1 MAGDCGCA
9 SRRCTSASAHG
20 RRTRRTHRCPGSGPT
35 RSESG
40 GAGMMRKRE
49 RIPPISTEE
58 SRFDRWSTEEIYS
71 ALEAQLMEVT
81 VAKEGYRRSPTPDDK
96 AKTLGVLQIKLDTA
110 TEALSAL
117 RRRIAS
123 VANDKR
129 NG

>member
-1 MAGDCGCA
+1 
-9 SRRCTSASAHG
+9 
-20 RRTRRTHRCPGSGPT
+20 
-35 RSESG
+35 
-40 GAGMMRKRE
+40 MMRKRE

-81 VAKEGYRRSPTPDDK
+81 VAMEGYRRSPTPDDK

>member
-1 MAGDCGCA
+1 M
-9 SRRCTSASAHG
+9 R
-20 RRTRRTHRCPGSGPT
+20 
-35 RSESG
+35 
-40 GAGMMRKRE
+40 RKRE
-49 RIPPISTEE
+49 AMPPIPTEE

-81 VAKEGYRRSPTPDDK
+81 VAMESYRRSPTPDDK
-96 AKTLGVLQIKLDTA
+96 AKALGVLQIKMDTA

-123 VANDKR
+123 VANGKR